1 MERAEAAT
9 EAVEVTPEVPPR
21 KPRLPRIEVTESVT
35 TIVSDRSRSGA
46 LQERYIRIWAK
57 VEQARTDYRA
67 GRLPDPVTTA
77 RRLLEEVESAWPTR
91 QAADQNQ
98 QAVLGTAAFL
108 LAAAL
113 RDQGDEAQALPYF
126 EQAVAA
132 FERAPES
139 TDIRGD
145 LAADQGSAL
154 LALGRAEEA
163 VDVLRRALN
172 DLGESLPVVR
182 RNLAAALAA
191 SGREAEAIDLLA
203 AGVVRGTFDP
213 ASHHLLATLLDQA
226 DRPADVRERAWTD
239 AAEALLAA
247 EQIDQAIDAGRHAV
261 DAQPSSLSL
270 AVLGRSYA
278 AAGRYDEAAATLRES
293 DDRNPSAWTRLYLA
307 DVLAAVGDLDGTA
320 DAALAAVA
328 LSTDGSVLTKAAV
341 HLLNA
346 GRFDELDGVL
356 DALAPADP
364 GLAVNL
370 RGLAALRSG
379 RRDEALELLREGVS
393 QLPDDTAML
402 WDVAVA
408 LYDLGEYELSIDVLR
423 RVLELDTTDV
433 LALAQIGVLEGELE
447 RYDDAER
454 DLRAA
459 LEEIDDPGTHAYL
472 GRLLSLTGRPTEA
485 LEHLRIAVDQGYS
498 GPLTLT
504 DYGLALKDAGDPKEA
519 EKILRQ
525 SLELDPEQP
534 NALLTLSAILLDKG
548 DAAANTEG
556 GELARRLLEFDPES
570 ASGWGILGEVR
581 RREGQY
587 DEAVEYFER
596 AVEMSPEWAWAL
608 GSYGQ
613 AVRERYDVRGAADD
627 ASLVLAADLLD
638 RALAIDADETF
649 LRAELALVRIR
660 QDAYDEAVGLLDRA
674 RELDPQ
680 PALTIPLATALRG
693 RYLNSGAPG
702 NHDDLDRAER
712 ILIGE
717 LAAATASDQQD
728 DVFVASLNGELAEVL
743 VLLGRPDHAHQKFK
757 LASKFD
763 PEIAY
768 YRVRR
773 GQLYADA
780 GDLKRALRCYE
791 QAMELEPD
799 YPDLRVLQADALVK
813 LHDSLGARAVLDEAL
828 AAKPDDESAR
838 FKRYQ
843 VLWEAERIAESV
855 RDLELLAESPD
866 VLAGR
871 GEALR
876 LRGQYDEALALL
888 NRVLADDPQHPSA
901 LTTTGTVRLAQ
912 GDLDGARSALEQAVA
927 ANPGESY
934 AQGRLAD
941 LDFTYG
947 DAERALSRLAAQLE
961 DQPDPAL
968 RGVYVDVLTR
978 LERWEEAESLIESA
992 LWDDADNPLFVAKLG
1007 WVLLDTDRTAEGLRN
1022 LQRAVDLQGDLL
1034 TPLVE
1039 LAYGELRAGHP
1050 EEADAAAVRATL
1062 AAEDEPGGWLAR
1074 ARIAMAVGD
1083 YRTSVETARRA
1094 AGCWYQVSNVYDQLG
1109 WALRYWPEN
1118 AADDRVAA
1126 YDSGLRLDA
1135 LDPWMMAGR
1144 ADALRRIGDSDSS
1157 RQSYEQSLSLIGLR
1171 TGPDANVFGLQ
1182 GWCLFQLGRYDEAT
1196 NAYLRRLSWPARTA
1210 STLFELALMAAVTDR
1225 RSEAESFL
1233 ERAVQ
1238 ETAREHPAVRN
1249 GIVAV
1254 AANEAEYERERL
1266 AGDVWQILQN
1276 AFARASESARRAAG
1290 G

>member
-1 MERAEAAT
+1 M
-9 EAVEVTPEVPPR
+9 TPEVPPR
-21 KPRLPRIEVTESVT
+21 KPRLPRTEVTESVT
-35 TIVSDRSRSGA
+35 TIVSDRSRPGSM
-46 LQERYIRIWAK
+46 QERYIRIWAK

-77 RRLLEEVESAWPTR
+77 RRLLEEVEAAWPAR
-91 QAADQNQ
+91 SAADQNQ

-113 RDQGDEAQALPYF
+113 RDQGDETRARQYF
-126 EQAVAA
+126 ELAVAA

-154 LALGRAEEA
+154 LALGRAAEA

-191 SGREAEAIDLLA
+191 SGRETEAIDLLA

-247 EQIDQAIDAGRHAV
+247 EQIDQAIDAGRRAV
-261 DAQPSSLSL
+261 DAQPSGLSL
-270 AVLGRSYA
+270 AALGRSYA
-278 AAGRYDEAAATLRES
+278 AAGRYDEAAAALRES
-293 DDRNPSAWTRLYLA
+293 DSLNPSAWTRLYLA
-307 DVLAAVGDLDGTA
+307 DVLAAVGDADGTA

-341 HLLNA
+341 HLLDA

-370 RGLAALRSG
+370 RGLAALRRG
-379 RRDEALELLREGVS
+379 RRDQALELLREGVS
-393 QLPDDTAML
+393 QLPDDTSML
-402 WDVAVA
+402 WDVAIA
-408 LYDLGEYELSIDVLR
+408 LYDLGEFERSIDVLR

-447 RYDDAER
+447 RYDDAES

-459 LEEIDDPGTHAYL
+459 LREIDDPGTRAYL
-472 GRLLSLTGRPTEA
+472 GRLLSLTGRPADA
-485 LEHLRIAVDQGYS
+485 LEHLQIAVDQGYS

-504 DYGLALKDAGDPKEA
+504 DYGLALKDVGRNKEA

-525 SLELDPEQP
+525 SLELEPEQP

-548 DAAANTEG
+548 DVAANIEG
-556 GELARRLLEFDPES
+556 GELARRLLEFDPASSS
-570 ASGWGILGEVR
+570 ALGVLGEVR
-581 RREGQY
+581 RREQHY

-596 AVEMSPEWAWAL
+596 AVEMSPDWAWAL

-613 AVRERYDVRGAADD
+613 ALRERYDVRGASDD
-627 ASLVLAADLLD
+627 ASLVLAADLLN
-638 RALAIDADETF
+638 RALAIEADETF

-660 QDAYDEAVGLLDRA
+660 QDKYDEAVVLLERA

-693 RYLNSGAPG
+693 RYLNSVAPD
-702 NHDDLDRAER
+702 NHDDLVRAAG
-712 ILIGE
+712 ILTDQ
-717 LAAATASDQQD
+717 LAATTATDQD
-728 DVFVASLNGELAEVL
+728 DAFVASLNGELAEVL
-743 VLLGRPDHAHQKFK
+743 VLLDRPDRAHQKFK

-763 PEIAY
+763 PEVAY

-791 QAMELEPD
+791 QAMDLEPD

-813 LHDSLGARAVLDEAL
+813 LHDSPGARAVLDEAL

-866 VLAGR
+866 VLAAR

-876 LRGQYDEALALL
+876 LRGRYDEALALL
-888 NRVLADDPQHPSA
+888 DRVLSDDPQHPSA

-927 ANPGESY
+927 ANPGEPY

-1050 EEADAAAVRATL
+1050 EEADAAAVRATA

-1083 YRTSVETARRA
+1083 YRTAVETARQA

-1109 WALRYWPEN
+1109 WGLRYWPEN
-1118 AADDRVAA
+1118 AADERVAA

-1144 ADALRRIGDSDSS
+1144 ADALRRIGDADSS
-1157 RQSYEQSLSLIGLR
+1157 RQSYERSLSLIGLR
-1171 TGPDANVFGLQ
+1171 TGPDANVSGLQ

-1196 NAYLRRLSWPARTA
+1196 SAYLRRLAWPARTA

-1249 GIVAV
+1249 GIVTV
-1254 AANEAEYERERL
+1254 ATNEAEYERARL
-1266 AGDVWQILQN
+1266 TDDVWRILQD

-1290 G
+1290 A

>member
-1 MERAEAAT
+1 M
-9 EAVEVTPEVPPR
+9 TPEVPPR
-21 KPRLPRIEVTESVT
+21 KPRLPRTEVTESVT
-35 TIVSDRSRSGA
+35 TIVSDRSRSGTM
-46 LQERYIRIWAK
+46 QERYIRIWAK
-57 VEQARTDYRA
+57 VEQARADFRA
-67 GRLPDPVTTA
+67 GRLPDPVSTA
-77 RRLLEEVESAWPTR
+77 RRLLEEVEAAWPTR

-98 QAVLGTAAFL
+98 QAMLGTAAFL

-113 RDQGDEAQALPYF
+113 RDQGDEAQARRYF
-126 EQAVAA
+126 EQAVTA

-163 VDVLRRALN
+163 VQVLRRALD

-191 SGREAEAIDLLA
+191 SGREEEAIDLLA

-213 ASHHLLATLLDQA
+213 ATHHLLATLLDQA
-226 DRPADVRERAWTD
+226 GRPAAVREKAWTD

-247 EQIDQAIDAGRHAV
+247 EEIDQAIDAGRRAV
-261 DAQPSSLSL
+261 EANPSGPSL
-270 AVLGRSYA
+270 AALGRSYA
-278 AAGRYDEAAATLRES
+278 AAGWYDEAAAALRES
-293 DDRNPSAWTRLYLA
+293 DGFNASAWTRLNLA
-307 DVLAAVGDLDGTA
+307 DVLAALGDLDGTA

-328 LSTDGSVLTKAAV
+328 LSTDGSVLTKAAA
-341 HLLNA
+341 HLFDA

-356 DALAPADP
+356 ETLAPTDP

-370 RGLAALRSG
+370 RGLAALRRG
-379 RRDEALELLREGVS
+379 QRDEALALLRAGVS
-393 QLPDDTAML
+393 QLPDDTSML

-408 LYDLGEYELSIDVLR
+408 LYDLGEFELAIDVLR
-423 RVLELDTTDV
+423 RVQELDATDV

-447 RYDDAER
+447 RYDEAER

-459 LEEIDDPGTHAYL
+459 LDEIDDPSTHAYL
-472 GRLLSLTGRPTEA
+472 GRLLSLTDRPAEA
-485 LEHLRIAVDQGYS
+485 LEHLQIAVDQGYS
-498 GPLTLT
+498 GPWTLT
-504 DYGLALKDAGDPKEA
+504 DYGLALKDAGQNKEA
-519 EKILRQ
+519 EKFLRQ
-525 SLELDPEQP
+525 SLELEPEQP
-534 NALLTLSAILLDKG
+534 NALLTLSAILLDRG

-556 GELARRLLEFDPES
+556 GELAQRLLAFDPAS
-570 ASGWGILGEVR
+570 ASGLGILGEVR
-581 RREGQY
+581 RREGRY
-587 DEAVEYFER
+587 DEAVEHFER

-613 AVRERYDVRGAADD
+613 ALRERYDQRGAPDD
-627 ASLVLAADLLD
+627 AALTRAADLLQ
-638 RALAIDADETF
+638 RALEIEADETF
-649 LRAELALVRIR
+649 LRAELALVRTR
-660 QDAYDEAVGLLDRA
+660 QDKYDEAVELLDRA

-693 RYLNSGAPG
+693 RFLNSVAPG
-702 NHDDLDRAER
+702 NQDDLVRAER

-717 LAAATASDQQD
+717 LAAATAAEVQD
-728 DVFVASLNGELAEVL
+728 DAFVAGLNGELAEVL
-743 VLLGRPDHAHQKFK
+743 ALLGRPDHAHQKFK

-763 PEIAY
+763 PEVAY

-813 LHDSLGARAVLDEAL
+813 LHDSPAARAVLDEAL
-828 AAKPDDESAR
+828 AVKPDDESAR

-866 VLAGR
+866 VLAAR

-876 LRGQYDEALALL
+876 LQGRYDEALALL
-888 NRVLADDPQHPSA
+888 NRVLSDEPGHQSA
-901 LTTTGTVRLAQ
+901 LATTGTVRLAQ

-927 ANPGESY
+927 ANPAEPY

-947 DAERALSRLAAQLE
+947 DAERALSRLKVQLE
-961 DQPDPAL
+961 DQPDPGL
-968 RGVYVDVLTR
+968 RGVYVDVLTK
-978 LERWEEAESLIESA
+978 LERWEEAESCIESA
-992 LWDDADNPLFVAKLG
+992 LWDDADNPLFVARLG
-1007 WVLLDTDRTAEGLRN
+1007 WVLLETDRTEEGMRN

-1034 TPLVE
+1034 TPLVD
-1039 LAYGELRAGHP
+1039 LAYGELRAGRP
-1050 EEADAAAVRATL
+1050 EEADAAAVRATE
-1062 AAEDEPGGWLAR
+1062 AAADEPGGWLAR
-1074 ARIAMAVGD
+1074 ARIAMTVGD
-1083 YRTSVETARRA
+1083 FRTAVETGRRA
-1094 AGCWYQVSNVYDQLG
+1094 ASCWYQVSSVYDQLG

-1118 AADDRVAA
+1118 AAGDRVAT
-1126 YDSGLRLDA
+1126 YDAGLRLDA

-1144 ADALRRIGDSDSS
+1144 ADALRRMGDSDGSGET
-1157 RQSYEQSLSLIGLR
+1157 YERTLSLLRLR
-1171 TGPDANVFGLQ
+1171 TGADANVFGLQ

-1210 STLFELALMAAVTDR
+1210 SPLFELALMAAVSDR

-1254 AANEAEYERERL
+1254 AANEAEHERARL
-1266 AGDVWQILQN
+1266 SDDVWQSLQH
-1276 AFARASESARRAAG
+1276 AFARASESARRPAG
-1290 G
+1290 A